1 MDISASRSESGFRHP
16 SEMPEVRV
24 INLGG
29 GNSAHSVNDRKVGKY
44 VDFEEREQDGVPIKC
59 RSIKKIAVNAL
70 IGVAVVGTVGSVIV
84 ASPVLAVYDV
94 VRAGMEYIVPNCS
107 LLGAVV
113 TLIAIACVSPRCGA
127 SGFRA
132 YGYHKRSGWGVDC
145 RSLHCGCRRCWFVRR
160 DALHSYA
167 YLFSCFGTTFS
178 YRGCTSSYCEVLN
191 SSVWVC
197 HG

>member
-16 SEMPEVRV
+16 FQIPEVRV
-24 INLGG
+24 INLRG

-59 RSIKKIAVNAL
+59 RSIKKIVVNAL

-107 LLGAVV
+107 LLGAVA
-113 TLIAIACVSPRCGA
+113 TLIAIACVSVVVVPLAIFVPMVTICA
-127 SGFRA
+127 LA
-132 YGYHKRSGWGVDC
+132 GVSIAAAVTI
-145 RSLHCGCRRCWFVRR
+145 RLQKLLVG
-160 DALHSYA
+160 
-167 YLFSCFGTTFS
+167 
-178 YRGCTSSYCEVLN
+178 
-191 SSVWVC
+191 
-197 HG
+197 